1 MRDYLTIGSTP
12 AAEQCASLG
21 SENYSP
27 QASAEIRAFR
37 NQIIRVLGEPPFGAR
52 LKRKGFD
59 HDFGMYYELI
69 AEYDVDDE
77 EAAEYAFKCESESPE
92 YWDEEAL
99 KELEEAGFPVKKS

>member
-37 NQIIRVLGEPPFGAR
+37 NQIIRVLGEPPFGA
-52 LKRKGFD
+52 
-59 HDFGMYYELI
+59 
-69 AEYDVDDE
+69 
-77 EAAEYAFKCESESPE
+77 
-92 YWDEEAL
+92 
-99 KELEEAGFPVKKS
+99 